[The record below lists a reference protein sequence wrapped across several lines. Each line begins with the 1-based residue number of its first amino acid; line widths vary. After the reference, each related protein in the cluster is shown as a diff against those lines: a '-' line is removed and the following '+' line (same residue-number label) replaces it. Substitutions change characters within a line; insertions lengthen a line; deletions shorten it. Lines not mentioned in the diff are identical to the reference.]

1 MKYSSREKFSNY
13 FDLFILFIEFDIFIW
28 ILFELSYTFRPIVY
42 DVGRILIIIYIFE
55 LIVQFLL
62 NPVPITYIKRCW
74 PLYVSAAVLFFL
86 FYRFSS
92 IPQSHR
98 FIFLYSKLFL
108 GTVEVIIFTKFVF
121 QIDRL
126 REIYKSFKVS
136 PAQIIVLSFVSII
149 LIGSFLLYLPYSR
162 VKGSDM
168 RYIDALF
175 TSTSAVCVTGLVVV
189 DTGAAFSRIGHV
201 FLLLL
206 IQAGGLGIMTIAAFI
221 QVSLGSEMSLYGRF
235 STAAFLDEANLKN
248 LYKIIKFIVLVTFSI
263 EIFGLFLF
271 LPYFLPVSV
280 NKGEALFYSI
290 FHSISAFCNAGF
302 SLYTTSFSGAR
313 SNLWANFVLILL
325 IISGGVGFTVLLN
338 IFRKVVKGKKER
350 FTVQTR
356 IVFITTLFL
365 ILFGAVNFYIF
376 EQDNILRGVRH
387 QERFLVSIFQS
398 VTARTA
404 GFNTIDTSS
413 LRSRTL
419 FMMSILMFIGAS
431 PGSTGGGIKTTTIF
445 LLVLSIITI
454 LKDQRFNTI
463 FKRRI
468 PYQVVNRAVAILVSA
483 IGFVIAGVL
492 LLGFSEKFS
501 FMEIYFETVSAFGT
515 VGLST
520 GITPALS
527 DFGKIVVMVC
537 MLAGRIGPLT
547 MVLAIRNVQRT
558 RLITYPEERVMVG

>member
-28 ILFELSYTFRPIVY
+28 VLFELNYTFRPIVY

-74 PLYVSAAVLFFL
+74 HLYVSAAVLFFL

-108 GTVEVIIFTKFVF
+108 GTIEVIIFIKFVF
-121 QIDRL
+121 QINRL

-175 TSTSAVCVTGLVVV
+175 TSTSAVTVTGLVVV

-235 STAAFLDEANLKN
+235 STAAFLDKANLKD
-248 LYKIIKFIVLVTFSI
+248 LYTIIKFIVLITFSI
-263 EIFGLFLF
+263 EVFGLFLF
-271 LPYFLPVSV
+271 LPYFLPDSV

-325 IISGGVGFTVLLN
+325 IISGGIGFTVLLN

-356 IVFITTLFL
+356 IVFLTSLFL

-376 EQDNILRGVRH
+376 EQDNILRGFRH
-387 QERFLVSIFQS
+387 QERFLISIFQS
-398 VTARTA
+398 VTTRTA

-431 PGSTGGGIKTTTIF
+431 PGSTGGGIKTTTVF

-468 PYQVVNRAVAILVSA
+468 PYQVINRAVAILVSA

-492 LLGFSEKFS
+492 LLGFSEKYS

-527 DFGKIVVMVC
+527 DFGKIVVMIC
-537 MLAGRIGPLT
+537 MLVGRIGPLT
-547 MVLAIRNVQRT
+547 MVLAIRNVQGT

>member
-28 ILFELSYTFRPIVY
+28 VLFELNYTFRPIVY

-74 PLYVSAAVLFFL
+74 HLYVSAAVLFFL
-86 FYRFSS
+86 FNRFSS

-108 GTVEVIIFTKFVF
+108 GTIEVIIFTKFVF
-121 QIDRL
+121 QINRL

-175 TSTSAVCVTGLVVV
+175 TSTSAVTVTGLVVV

-235 STAAFLDEANLKN
+235 STAAFLDKANLKD
-248 LYKIIKFIVLVTFSI
+248 LYTIIKFIVLITFSI
-263 EIFGLFLF
+263 EVFGLFLF
-271 LPYFLPVSV
+271 LPYFLPDSV

-325 IISGGVGFTVLLN
+325 IISGGIGFTVLLN

-356 IVFITTLFL
+356 IVFLTSLFL

-376 EQDNILRGVRH
+376 EKDNILRGFRH
-387 QERFLVSIFQS
+387 QERFLISIFQS
-398 VTARTA
+398 VTTRTA

-431 PGSTGGGIKTTTIF
+431 PGSTGGGIKTTTVF

-468 PYQVVNRAVAILVSA
+468 PYQVINRAVAILVSA

-492 LLGFSEKFS
+492 LLGFSEKYS

-527 DFGKIVVMVC
+527 DFGKIVVMIC
-537 MLAGRIGPLT
+537 MLVGRIGPLT
-547 MVLAIRNVQRT
+547 MVLAIRNVQGT

>member
-74 PLYVSAAVLFFL
+74 HLYVSAAVLFFL
-86 FYRFSS
+86 FNRFSS

-108 GTVEVIIFTKFVF
+108 GTIEVIIFTKFVF
-121 QIDRL
+121 QINRL

-175 TSTSAVCVTGLVVV
+175 TSTSAVTVTGLVVV

-235 STAAFLDEANLKN
+235 STAAFLDKANLKD
-248 LYKIIKFIVLVTFSI
+248 LYTIIKFIVLITFSI
-263 EIFGLFLF
+263 EVFGLFLF
-271 LPYFLPVSV
+271 LPYF
-280 NKGEALFYSI
+280 
-290 FHSISAFCNAGF
+290 
-302 SLYTTSFSGAR
+302 
-313 SNLWANFVLILL
+313 
-325 IISGGVGFTVLLN
+325 
-338 IFRKVVKGKKER
+338 
-350 FTVQTR
+350 
-356 IVFITTLFL
+356 
-365 ILFGAVNFYIF
+365 
-376 EQDNILRGVRH
+376 
-387 QERFLVSIFQS
+387 
-398 VTARTA
+398 
-404 GFNTIDTSS
+404 
-413 LRSRTL
+413 
-419 FMMSILMFIGAS
+419 
-431 PGSTGGGIKTTTIF
+431 
-445 LLVLSIITI
+445 
-454 LKDQRFNTI
+454 
-463 FKRRI
+463 
-468 PYQVVNRAVAILVSA
+468 
-483 IGFVIAGVL
+483 
-492 LLGFSEKFS
+492 
-501 FMEIYFETVSAFGT
+501 
-515 VGLST
+515 
-520 GITPALS
+520 
-527 DFGKIVVMVC
+527 
-537 MLAGRIGPLT
+537 
-547 MVLAIRNVQRT
+547 
-558 RLITYPEERVMVG
+558 

>member
-74 PLYVSAAVLFFL
+74 HLYVSAAVLFFL
-86 FYRFSS
+86 FNRFSS

-108 GTVEVIIFTKFVF
+108 GTIEVIIFTKFVF
-121 QIDRL
+121 QINRL

-175 TSTSAVCVTGLVVV
+175 TSTSAVTVTGLVVV

-235 STAAFLDEANLKN
+235 STAAFLDKANLKD
-248 LYKIIKFIVLVTFSI
+248 LYTIIKFIVLITFSI
-263 EIFGLFLF
+263 EVFGLFLF
-271 LPYFLPVSV
+271 LPYFLPDSV

-325 IISGGVGFTVLLN
+325 IISGGIGFTVLLN

-376 EQDNILRGVRH
+376 EKDNILRGFRH
-387 QERFLVSIFQS
+387 QERFLISIFQS
-398 VTARTA
+398 VTTRTA

-431 PGSTGGGIKTTTIF
+431 PGSTGGGIKTTTVF

-468 PYQVVNRAVAILVSA
+468 PYQVINRAVAILVSA

-492 LLGFSEKFS
+492 LLGFSEKYS

-527 DFGKIVVMVC
+527 DFGKIVVMIC
-537 MLAGRIGPLT
+537 MLVGRIGPLT
-547 MVLAIRNVQRT
+547 MVLAIRNVQGT